1 MSFLYFFLF
10 EAGNCVSN
18 SSFEWMQIEA
28 SDSAAQGLNKQKN
41 ETCITVA
48 DMIETRF
55 EINNVPISHSGISF
69 IHHWKLLPNC
79 VILTV

>member
-1 MSFLYFFLF
+1 MFILYFSLF

-18 SSFEWMQIEA
+18 SSFERMQIEA
-28 SDSAAQGLNKQKN
+28 SNSAAQGLNKQKN
-41 ETCITVA
+41 ETCITMA

-55 EINNVPISHSGISF
+55 ELNNVSISRSGISF

-79 VILTV
+79 VILIV